1 MTLSASV
8 GVVRPVLASDLAG
21 VERLLATDPVAHCF
35 VTARVRQGGLDP
47 WRLGGEILGFFDD
60 DGLRSAVYHGANLVP
75 IATDARSRGA
85 FADRL
90 RTFGRRCSSMVGPAE
105 EVLDLWRQLEP
116 SWGPAREV
124 RSSQPLLAMSADPE
138 VGLDPE
144 VRLATQADL
153 DVLVPACV
161 DMFTAEVGVSPVAR
175 GMGPAYRARISEIV
189 AAGRSFVRIE
199 DGVVVFK
206 AEVGSASHEV
216 CQVQGVWVD
225 PDRRGSGVSVPAMAS
240 VVRMARQTIAP
251 TVSLY
256 VNDFNTAARRCYDAV
271 GFRAVGEFATVLF

>member
-8 GVVRPVLASDLAG
+8 GVVRPVLSSDLPAI
-21 VERLLATDPVAHCF
+21 ERLLAQDPVAHCF
-35 VTARVRQGGLDP
+35 LAARVRQGGLDP
-47 WRLGGEILGFFDD
+47 WRLGGELLGFFDD
-60 DGLRSAVYHGANLVP
+60 DGLHSVVYHGANLVP
-75 IATDARSRGA
+75 VGTDPRSRGA

-90 RTFGRRCSSMVGPAE
+90 RTFGRRCSSIVGPAD

-124 RSSQPLLAMSADPE
+124 RSSQPLLVMSEDPVVAD
-138 VGLDPE
+138 DPA
-144 VRLATQADL
+144 VRLARQADL

-161 DMFTAEVGVSPVAR
+161 AMFTAEVGVSPVAR
-175 GMGPAYRARISEIV
+175 GMGPAYRARIAEIV

-216 CQVQGVWVD
+216 CQIQGVWVD
-225 PDRRGSGVSVPAMAS
+225 PDRRGAGLSVPGMAA
-240 VVRMARQTIAP
+240 VVRMARAAIAP

-256 VNDFNTAARRCYDAV
+256 VNDFNTHARRCYASV
-271 GFRAVGEFATVLF
+271 GFRQTGAFATVLF

>member
-1 MTLSASV
+1 VTLSASV
-8 GVVRPVLASDLAG
+8 GIVRPVLASDLPA

-35 VTARVRQGGLDP
+35 VSSRVRQGGLDP
-47 WRLGGEILGFFDD
+47 WRLGGELLGFFDD
-60 DGLRSAVYHGANLVP
+60 DGLQSAVYHGANLVP

-85 FADRL
+85 FVDRL
-90 RTFGRRCSSMVGPAE
+90 RTFGRRCSSIVGPAE

-124 RSSQPLLAMSADPE
+124 RSAQPLLVIQEDPGGPADE
-138 VGLDPE
+138 H

-161 DMFTAEVGVSPVAR
+161 AMFTAEVGVSPIAR
-175 GMGPAYRARISEIV
+175 GMGPAYRARIAEIV

-199 DGVVVFK
+199 DGIVVFK
-206 AEVGSASHEV
+206 AEIGSSTSEV

-225 PDRRGSGVSVPAMAS
+225 PKHRGSGVSVPAMAS
-240 VVRMARQTIAP
+240 VVRMARASIAP

-256 VNDFNTAARRCYDAV
+256 VNDFNSAARRCYASV
-271 GFRAVGEFATVLF
+271 GFRQAGEFATVLF